1 MRGALGA
8 IGRGDGVTRLLP
20 LLVVIVLLI
29 AWEVGVRLSGVN
41 EFVLVAPSRIWPAL
55 VQDAPLLIRGAWFT
69 LKIMWI
75 ALALAFLIGVALAFA
90 MYRSTLAQAA
100 LLPITVGLQVTPVM
114 AIAPIILVWTGV
126 EKPERALV
134 LIAWIVAFFP
144 IVTAMLTGLRTV
156 PQELRDMFSLYRAS
170 SWQRFVKLEWPA
182 SLPSLMGGLKVASG
196 LALIGAV
203 VAEFCVSSGTS
214 SGLAWTL
221 IQATKTLEMP
231 RAFACLVLLTA
242 IGVVHY
248 LVFGALEARVLQARG
263 LNRDR

>member
-1 MRGALGA
+1 M
-8 IGRGDGVTRLLP
+8 TKFLP
-20 LLVVIVLLI
+20 TFVVIALLL
-29 AWEVGVRLSGVN
+29 AWEVGVRVSGVN
-41 EFVLVAPSRIWPAL
+41 EFVLVAPSRILPAL
-55 VQDAPLLIRGAWFT
+55 TQDAALLAHSAWFT
-69 LKIMWI
+69 LKIMWT
-75 ALALAFLIGVALAFA
+75 ALALAIVVGVALAFA
-90 MYRSTLAQAA
+90 MYRSKLAQAA

-126 EKPERALV
+126 ERPERALV

-156 PQELRDMFSLYRAS
+156 PQELRDVFSLYRAS
-170 SWQRFVKLEWPA
+170 SWQRFAKLEWPA
-182 SLPSLMGGLKVASG
+182 SLPSLMGGMKVASG

-231 RAFACLVLLTA
+231 RAFACLVLLTT
-242 IGVVHY
+242 IGVAHY
-248 LVFGALEARVLQARG
+248 ALFGWIEARVLRARG
-263 LNRDR
+263 LDKNR

>member
-1 MRGALGA
+1 M
-8 IGRGDGVTRLLP
+8 TRLLP
-20 LLVVIVLLI
+20 LLVVIILLI
-29 AWEVGVRLSGVN
+29 AWEVGVRVSGVS
-41 EFVLVAPSRIWPAL
+41 EFILVAPLRIWPAL
-55 VQDAPLLIRGAWFT
+55 VADAPLLAHGAWFT

-90 MYRSTLAQAA
+90 MYRSKLAQAA

-156 PQELRDMFSLYRAS
+156 PQDLRDMFSLYQAS
-170 SWQRFVKLEWPA
+170 SWQRFIKLEWPA
-182 SLPSLMGGLKVASG
+182 SLPSLMSGLKVASG

-203 VAEFCVSSGTS
+203 VAEFCVSSGS
-214 SGLAWTL
+214 SYGLAWTL
-221 IQATKTLEMP
+221 IQATKMLEIP
-231 RAFACLVLLTA
+231 RAFACLLLLTT
-242 IGVVHY
+242 IGVLHY
-248 LVFGALEARVLQARG
+248 MLFSALEAKVLRGRG
-263 LNRDR
+263 LNQLS

>member
-1 MRGALGA
+1 MMRLTP
-8 IGRGDGVTRLLP
+8 VV
-20 LLVVIVLLI
+20 VVIALLF
-29 AWEVGVRLSGVN
+29 AWEIGVRASGVN
-41 EFVLVAPSRIWPAL
+41 EFVLVAPSRILTAL
-55 VQDAPLLIRGAWFT
+55 QQDAALLARSAWFT

-75 ALALAFLIGVALAFA
+75 ALALAILIGVALAFI
-90 MYRSTLAQAA
+90 MYRSRLARAA

-126 EKPERALV
+126 EQPERALV

-144 IVTAMLTGLRTV
+144 VVTAMLTGLRTV
-156 PQELRDMFSLYRAS
+156 PQELRDLFSLYGAS
-170 SWQRFVKLEWPA
+170 SWQRFIKLEWPA
-182 SLPSLMGGLKVASG
+182 SLPSLMGGIKVASG

-231 RAFACLVLLTA
+231 RAFACLMLLTF
-242 IGVVHY
+242 IGIAHY
-248 LVFGALEARVLQARG
+248 AVFALIEARVLQARG
-263 LNRDR
+263 LNRP